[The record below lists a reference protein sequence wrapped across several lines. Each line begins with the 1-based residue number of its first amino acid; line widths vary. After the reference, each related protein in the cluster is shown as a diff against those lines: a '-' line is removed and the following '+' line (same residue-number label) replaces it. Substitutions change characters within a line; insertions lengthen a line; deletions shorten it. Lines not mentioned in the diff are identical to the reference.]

1 MNKRKGMKQL
11 WLLALMP
18 FPLFAADAPN
28 VDLAATLGSLIF
40 VIALILFFAWLLKR
54 MRFPGVTGSPGSSM
68 SIVKQLPVGTKERVA
83 VVQVGEEQFL
93 IGITSQN
100 INMLS
105 KLEKPLDVGEST
117 LTPFSTQ
124 LSQLMKKNAKN

>member
-1 MNKRKGMKQL
+1 MNKL
-11 WLLALMP
+11 WLLAFVP
-18 FPLFAADAPN
+18 FPLFAANGTN

-54 MRFPGVTGSPGSSM
+54 MRVPGVVGGSGSVM
-68 SIVKQLPVGTKERVA
+68 SIVKQLPVGTKERIA

-105 KLEKPLDVGEST
+105 KLEKPLDVSESQS
-117 LTPFSTQ
+117 TPFSTQ

>member
-1 MNKRKGMKQL
+1 MKQL

-18 FPLFAADAPN
+18 FPLFAAGSTN

-54 MRFPGVTGSPGSSM
+54 MRVPGVVGGSGSAM
-68 SIVKQLPVGTKERVA
+68 SIVKQLPVGTKERIA

-105 KLEKPLDVGEST
+105 KLEKPLEISESK
-117 LTPFSTQ
+117 LAPFSAQ
-124 LSQLMKKNAKN
+124 LSQLMKKDAKN

>member
-1 MNKRKGMKQL
+1 MKQL

-18 FPLFAADAPN
+18 FPLFAAGSAN
-28 VDLAATLGSLIF
+28 VDLAATLGSLVF

-54 MRFPGVTGSPGSSM
+54 MRVPGVVGGSGSAM
-68 SIVKQLPVGTKERVA
+68 SIVKQLPVGTKERIA

-105 KLEKPLDVGEST
+105 KLEKPLEISESK
-117 LTPFSTQ
+117 LAPFSAQ
-124 LSQLMKKNAKN
+124 LSQLMKKDAKN

>member
-1 MNKRKGMKQL
+1 MKQL

-18 FPLFAADAPN
+18 FPLFAAETAN

-54 MRFPGVTGSPGSSM
+54 MRFPGITGAPGTTM

-83 VVQVGEEQFL
+83 VIQVGEEQFL

-105 KLEKPLDVGEST
+105 KLEKPLEVNEST

-124 LSQLMKKNAKN
+124 LSQMMKKNAKN

>member
-1 MNKRKGMKQL
+1 MKQL

-54 MRFPGVTGSPGSSM
+54 MRFPGVTGSPGSNM

>member
-1 MNKRKGMKQL
+1 MKQL

-18 FPLFAADAPN
+18 FPLFAAGSTN

-54 MRFPGVTGSPGSSM
+54 MRVPGVVGGSGSAM
-68 SIVKQLPVGTKERVA
+68 SIVKQLPVGTKERIA

-105 KLEKPLDVGEST
+105 KLEKPLEISERK
-117 LTPFSTQ
+117 LAPFSAQ
-124 LSQLMKKNAKN
+124 LSQLMKKDAKN

>member
-1 MNKRKGMKQL
+1 MKQL

-18 FPLFAADAPN
+18 FPLFAAGTSN
-28 VDLAATLGSLIF
+28 IDLAATLGSLVF

-54 MRFPGVTGSPGSSM
+54 MRVPGVVGGSGSAM
-68 SIVKQLPVGTKERVA
+68 SIVKQLPVGTKERIA

-105 KLEKPLDVGEST
+105 KLEKPLEISESK
-117 LTPFSTQ
+117 LAPFSAQ
-124 LSQLMKKNAKN
+124 LSQLMKKDAKN

>member
-1 MNKRKGMKQL
+1 MKQL
-11 WLLALMP
+11 WLLVFVP
-18 FPLFAADAPN
+18 FPLFAASGTN

-54 MRFPGVTGSPGSSM
+54 MRVPGVAGGSGSAM
-68 SIVKQLPVGTKERVA
+68 SIVKQLPVGTKERIA

-105 KLEKPLDVGEST
+105 KLEKPLEVTEKT

>member
-1 MNKRKGMKQL
+1 MKQL
-11 WLLALMP
+11 WLLAFLP
-18 FPLFAADAPN
+18 FPLFAATSAPN
-28 VDLAATLGSLIF
+28 IDLAATLGSLIF

-54 MRFPGVTGSPGSSM
+54 MKVPGMTGGSGGGM
-68 SIVKQLPVGTKERVA
+68 NIVKQLPVGTKERVA
-83 VVQVGEEQFL
+83 VIQVGEEQFL

-105 KLEKPLDVGEST
+105 KLDKPLEVNEKK

-124 LSQLMKKNAKN
+124 LSQLMKKDAKN

>member
-1 MNKRKGMKQL
+1 MKKL
-11 WLLALMP
+11 WLLALVP
-18 FPLFAADAPN
+18 FPLFAAEKAN

-54 MRFPGVTGSPGSSM
+54 MRFPGVTGTSGSTM
-68 SIVKQLPVGTKERVA
+68 SIVKQLPVGTKERIA

-105 KLEKPLDVGEST
+105 KLDKPLEVNENT
-117 LTPFSTQ
+117 MTPFSSQ

>member
-1 MNKRKGMKQL
+1 MKQL

-18 FPLFAADAPN
+18 FPLFAAGTTN
-28 VDLAATLGSLIF
+28 IDLAATLGSLVF

-54 MRFPGVTGSPGSSM
+54 MRVPGVVGGSGSAM
-68 SIVKQLPVGTKERVA
+68 SIVKQLPVGTKERIA

-105 KLEKPLDVGEST
+105 KLEKPLEISESK
-117 LTPFSTQ
+117 LAPFSAQ
-124 LSQLMKKNAKN
+124 LSQLMKKDAKN

>member
-1 MNKRKGMKQL
+1 MKQL
-11 WLLALMP
+11 WLLALIP

-54 MRFPGVTGSPGSSM
+54 MRFPGVTGSPGSNM

>member
-1 MNKRKGMKQL
+1 MKQL

-18 FPLFAADAPN
+18 FPLFAAGTTN
-28 VDLAATLGSLIF
+28 IDLAATLGSLVF
-40 VIALILFFAWLLKR
+40 VIALIIFFAWVLKR
-54 MRFPGVTGSPGSSM
+54 MKVPGVIGGSGSAM
-68 SIVKQLPVGTKERVA
+68 SIVKQLPVGTKERIA

-105 KLEKPLDVGEST
+105 KLEKPLEISESK
-117 LTPFSTQ
+117 LAPFSAQ
-124 LSQLMKKNAKN
+124 LSQLMKKDAKN

>member
-1 MNKRKGMKQL
+1 MRQL
-11 WLLALMP
+11 WLLAFVP
-18 FPLFAADAPN
+18 FPLFAASGTN

-54 MRFPGVTGSPGSSM
+54 MRVPGVTGGSGSAM
-68 SIVKQLPVGTKERVA
+68 SIVKQLPVGTKERIA

-105 KLEKPLDVGEST
+105 KLEKPLEMTEST

-124 LSQLMKKNAKN
+124 LSQLMKKNVKN

>member
-1 MNKRKGMKQL
+1 MKQL
-11 WLLALMP
+11 WLMALMP
-18 FPLFAADAPN
+18 FPVFAADKPDI
-28 VDLAATLGSLIF
+28 DLAATLGSLIF
-40 VIALILFFAWLLKR
+40 VIALILFFAWVLKR
-54 MRFPGVTGSPGSSM
+54 MRFTGVVGSPGSNIG
-68 SIVKQLPVGTKERVA
+68 IVKQLSVGTKERVA
-83 VVQVGEEQFL
+83 VIQVGEEQFL

-105 KLEKPLDVGEST
+105 KLEKPLDIEKPT

>member
-1 MNKRKGMKQL
+1 MKRL
-11 WLLALMP
+11 SLLGCLS
-18 FPLFAADAPN
+18 FPLCAAEAAQAN
-28 VDLAATLGSLIF
+28 VDLAATLGSLLF

-54 MRFPGVTGSPGSSM
+54 MRFPGISGASGGAM

-105 KLEKPLDVGEST
+105 KLEKPLEVNQTSS
-117 LTPFSTQ
+117 TPFSAQ
-124 LSQLMKKNAKN
+124 LSQMMKKNVKE